1 MEESK
6 REISDGLAEDTIAFL
21 KVVAKDKKS
30 PEIIKDTASK
40 ILNSWEEEYKGSKN
54 RHRAG

>member
-21 KVVAKDKKS
+21 KVVAKDKES

-40 ILNSWEEEYKGSKN
+40 ILNSWEEE
-54 RHRAG
+54 